1 MPVEPL
7 VSRFRDDLDFR
18 ELLEE
23 FVAATPQRAQSLT
36 TAFADGQLEE
46 VRRQAHQL
54 KGAGGGYG
62 YDELSEVAA
71 ELERA
76 CKESQP
82 NIAKIAESLDR
93 LLDHL
98 QRVVV

>member
-23 FVAATPQRAQSLT
+23 FVAATPERTQAFT
-36 TAFADGQLEE
+36 AAFAAGQLDE

-54 KGAGGGYG
+54 KGSGGGYG
-62 YDELSEVAA
+62 YDRLSEVAA
-71 ELERA
+71 ELEHA
-76 CKESQP
+76 CKEPQP
-82 NIAKIAESLDR
+82 QIDTVAELLDR
-93 LLDHL
+93 VLDHL